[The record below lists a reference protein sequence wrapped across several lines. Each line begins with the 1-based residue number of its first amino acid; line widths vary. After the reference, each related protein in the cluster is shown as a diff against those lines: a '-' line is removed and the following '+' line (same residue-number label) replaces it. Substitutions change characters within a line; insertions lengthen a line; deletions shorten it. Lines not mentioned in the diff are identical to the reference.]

1 MERTVYDNEETEVER
16 RMREM
21 DERSD
26 GLRKYPEE

>member
-1 MERTVYDNEETEVER
+1 MENVNENNENEVEK

-21 DERSD
+21 DERDD

>member
-1 MERTVYDNEETEVER
+1 MENGNENKEKEVER

-21 DERSD
+21 EERDD